1 MKNIELIQGNLNI
14 LAEYI
19 GTNQISDE
27 VSKQELMGMYNIAR
41 IVKDKIVTGN
51 DELVMMLQEIN
62 KKR

>member
-1 MKNIELIQGNLNI
+1 
-14 LAEYI
+14 
-19 GTNQISDE
+19 
-27 VSKQELMGMYNIAR
+27 MYNIAR